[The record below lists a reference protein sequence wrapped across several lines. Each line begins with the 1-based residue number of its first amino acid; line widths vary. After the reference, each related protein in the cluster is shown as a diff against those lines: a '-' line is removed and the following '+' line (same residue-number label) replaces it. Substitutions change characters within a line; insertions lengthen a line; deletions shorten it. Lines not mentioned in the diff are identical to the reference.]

1 MWYKDDPQ
9 SQEKIV
15 YYLSR
20 LKAKEILQDPGG
32 SLILSRESA
41 RKICQALGQR
51 NSFSRGFD
59 KILTL
64 LLVWPSFTFILDPVK
79 PQDMH
84 RSKME
89 YDGFCCQ
96 KDFTFH

>member
-9 SQEKIV
+9 SQEKII

-32 SLILSRESA
+32 NLILSRETA
-41 RKICQALGQR
+41 RKVCLALGQHS
-51 NSFSRGFD
+51 SFSRGFD

-64 LLVWPSFTFILDPVK
+64 LLV
-79 PQDMH
+79 
-84 RSKME
+84 
-89 YDGFCCQ
+89 
-96 KDFTFH
+96 